1 MMTCTYDFRWR
12 HIYVKCPITSGSHIL
27 EPQNLTFSF
36 PHNFTK
42 KYFFS
47 KVRLIPDSTRS
58 DLSKEPIK
66 SGYLCKSAKK
76 SLPWKPVLTVRSPIF
91 GYGGIR
97 MWSMKLNIRRRSSFN
112 LEVNIRI
119 IYLASCR
126 KGGHLIHI
134 HDIPTY
140 NGRKEN

>member
-1 MMTCTYDFRWR
+1 
-12 HIYVKCPITSGSHIL
+12 
-27 EPQNLTFSF
+27 
-36 PHNFTK
+36 
-42 KYFFS
+42 
-47 KVRLIPDSTRS
+47 
-58 DLSKEPIK
+58 
-66 SGYLCKSAKK
+66 
-76 SLPWKPVLTVRSPIF
+76 
-91 GYGGIR
+91 

-126 KGGHLIHI
+126 KGGDLIHI